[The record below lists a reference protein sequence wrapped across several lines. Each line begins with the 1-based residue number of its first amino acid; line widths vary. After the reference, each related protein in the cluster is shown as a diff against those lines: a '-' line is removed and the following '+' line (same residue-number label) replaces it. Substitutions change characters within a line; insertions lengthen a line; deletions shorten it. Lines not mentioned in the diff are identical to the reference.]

1 MESRS
6 CMDKMQAS
14 PGMSINCKLLNLTA
28 ADFIVRTAYQMGKT
42 PLLPLFAAGLGA
54 NATFLGFIVSASTLT
69 GMLLKP
75 LFGMLSDR
83 WGRWIWFFIGTLL
96 FSIVPF
102 FYLWIENAHQLLMLR
117 LLHGTA
123 TAIYGPVTVAWVIE
137 QGKEQGSIDSNCAER
152 LGWFGMARSAGYML
166 GPALAATLLTVF
178 EPEVVFAAIGFFSSS
193 AFLPVLLLKNRSIPV
208 RPSKSLRLQFKDA
221 MRTGFQTAELWLA
234 GLLEFVVYISLYST
248 KTFLPLYALQQNI
261 PVLWV
266 GLFFTTQEL
275 MHLAARPF
283 GGRLSDRTGYL
294 PVTAAGMMLAA
305 LSLGLLPFAT
315 SSQLLLLALGIG
327 LAQAL
332 IFPSIL
338 ALYAQK
344 IDSRHTGAGAG
355 LIGSFKNSGKIVG
368 PIIGGLII
376 HWHDFSWMLWSMA
389 SLLAVWSMGLLLN
402 SFSRKSFVFQWQSR

>member
-1 MESRS
+1 
-6 CMDKMQAS
+6 MDKLRGV
-14 PGMSINCKLLNLTA
+14 PEMSINRQLLNLTA

-75 LFGMLSDR
+75 LFGFLSDR
-83 WGRWIWFFIGTLL
+83 WGRWVWFFIGTLL

-102 FYLWIENAHQLLMLR
+102 FYLWIETAHQLLMLR

-137 QGKEQGSIDSNCAER
+137 QGQEQGSTDSNCAER

-166 GPALAATLLTVF
+166 GPALAAALLTVF
-178 EPEVVFAAIGFFSSS
+178 EPEVVFTAIGFFSSS
-193 AFLPVLLLKNRSIPV
+193 AFLPVLLLKNRIIPV
-208 RPSKSLRLQFKDA
+208 RPSKSWRLQFKDA

-234 GLLEFVVYISLYST
+234 GLLEFVVYIGLYSA

-305 LSLGLLPFAT
+305 LSLGLLPFAS
-315 SSQLLLLALGIG
+315 SSQLLLLLALGIG

-344 IDSRHTGAGAG
+344 IDSRDTGAGAG
-355 LIGSFKNSGKIVG
+355 IIGSFKNAGKIVG

-389 SLLAVWSMGLLLN
+389 SLLAVWSLGLLLN

>member
-1 MESRS
+1 
-6 CMDKMQAS
+6 
-14 PGMSINCKLLNLTA
+14 MSINRQLLNLTA

-75 LFGMLSDR
+75 LFGFLSDR
-83 WGRWIWFFIGTLL
+83 WGRWVWFFIGTLL

-102 FYLWIENAHQLLMLR
+102 FYLWIETPHQLLMLR

-137 QGKEQGSIDSNCAER
+137 QGQEQGSTDSNCAER

-178 EPEVVFAAIGFFSSS
+178 EPEVVFTAIGFFSSS
-193 AFLPVLLLKNRSIPV
+193 AFLPVLLLKNRIIPV
-208 RPSKSLRLQFKDA
+208 RPSKSWRLQIKDA

-234 GLLEFVVYISLYST
+234 GLLEFVVYIGLYSA

-275 MHLAARPF
+275 MHLAARSF

-305 LSLGLLPFAT
+305 LSLGLIPFAT
-315 SSQLLLLALGIG
+315 SSQPLLLLALGIG

-338 ALYAQK
+338 ALYAQN
-344 IDSRHTGAGAG
+344 IDSLHTGAGVG

-389 SLLAVWSMGLLLN
+389 ALLAVWSLVLLLN
-402 SFSRKSFVFQWQSR
+402 SFSRKSYVFQWQSR

>member
-1 MESRS
+1 
-6 CMDKMQAS
+6 MDKLRGV
-14 PGMSINCKLLNLTA
+14 PKMSINRQLLNLTA

-75 LFGMLSDR
+75 LFGFLSDR
-83 WGRWIWFFIGTLL
+83 WGRWVWFFIGTLL

-102 FYLWIENAHQLLMLR
+102 FYLWIETPHQLLMLR

-137 QGKEQGSIDSNCAER
+137 QGQEQGSTDSNCAER

-166 GPALAATLLTVF
+166 GPALAAALLTVF
-178 EPEVVFAAIGFFSSS
+178 EPEVVFTAIGFFSSS
-193 AFLPVLLLKNRSIPV
+193 AFLPVLLLKNRIIPV
-208 RPSKSLRLQFKDA
+208 RPSKSWRLQFKDA

-234 GLLEFVVYISLYST
+234 GLLEFVVYIGLYSA

-305 LSLGLLPFAT
+305 LSLGLLPFAS
-315 SSQLLLLALGIG
+315 SSQLLLLLALGIG

-338 ALYAQK
+338 ALYAQN
-344 IDSRHTGAGAG
+344 IDSLHTGAGVG

-389 SLLAVWSMGLLLN
+389 SLLAVWSLVLLLN
-402 SFSRKSFVFQWQSR
+402 SFSRKSYVFQWQSR

>member
-1 MESRS
+1 
-6 CMDKMQAS
+6 MDKMQES
-14 PGMSINCKLLNLTA
+14 SGMSTKCKILNLAA

-69 GMLLKP
+69 GLLLKP

-83 WGRWIWFFIGTLL
+83 WGRWIWVFFGTLL
-96 FSIVPF
+96 FFVVPF
-102 FYLWIENAHQLLMLR
+102 FYLLVENSHQLLVLR
-117 LLHGTA
+117 LIHGTA

-137 QGKEQGSIDSNCAER
+137 QVKEEDSLDSNCAER

-166 GPALAATLLTVF
+166 GPLLGAALLTVL
-178 EPEVVFAAIGFFSSS
+178 EPEVVFVAIGLFSLF
-193 AFLPVLLLKNRSIPV
+193 AFLPVLLLKNRRTPLK
-208 RPSKSLRLQFKDA
+208 PSKSWGLQFRDA
-221 MRTGFQTAELWLA
+221 MRSGFHTAEIWFA
-234 GLLEFVVYISLYST
+234 GLLEFVVYIGLYSA
-248 KTFLPLYALQQNI
+248 KAFLPLYALQHNI

-266 GLFFTTQEL
+266 GLFFTIQEL
-275 MHLAARPF
+275 IHIAARPF
-283 GGRLSDRTGYL
+283 GGRLSDRKGHIN
-294 PVTAAGMMLAA
+294 VTVSGMILAA
-305 LSLGLLPFAT
+305 LSLGLMPFAT
-315 SSQLLLLALGIG
+315 SSQPLLLLAIGIG

-355 LIGSFKNSGKIVG
+355 IIGSFKNAGKIAG

-376 HWHDFSWMLWSMA
+376 HWHDFSWMLWIMA
-389 SLLAVWSMGLLLN
+389 TLLAVWSLGLLLN
-402 SFSRKSFVFQWQSR
+402 FFSRKSYVIQWQSR

>member
-1 MESRS
+1 
-6 CMDKMQAS
+6 
-14 PGMSINCKLLNLTA
+14 MSINRQLLNLTA

-75 LFGMLSDR
+75 LFGFLSDR
-83 WGRWIWFFIGTLL
+83 WGRWVWFFIGTLL

-102 FYLWIENAHQLLMLR
+102 FYLWIETPHQLLMLR

-137 QGKEQGSIDSNCAER
+137 QGQEQGSTDSNCAER

-166 GPALAATLLTVF
+166 GPALAAALLTVF
-178 EPEVVFAAIGFFSSS
+178 EPEVVFTAIGFFSSS
-193 AFLPVLLLKNRSIPV
+193 AFLPVLLLKNRIIPV
-208 RPSKSLRLQFKDA
+208 RPSKSWRLQFKDA

-234 GLLEFVVYISLYST
+234 GLLEFVVYIGLYSA

-305 LSLGLLPFAT
+305 LSLGLLPFAS
-315 SSQLLLLALGIG
+315 SSQLLLLLALGIG

-338 ALYAQK
+338 ALYAQN
-344 IDSRHTGAGAG
+344 IDSLHTGAGVG

-389 SLLAVWSMGLLLN
+389 SLLAVWSLGLLLN

>member
-1 MESRS
+1 
-6 CMDKMQAS
+6 
-14 PGMSINCKLLNLTA
+14 MSTNCKLLNLTV

-54 NATFLGFIVSASTLT
+54 NTTFLGFIVSASTLT

-96 FSIVPF
+96 FSIAPF
-102 FYLWIENAHQLLMLR
+102 FYLWVENAHKLLMLR

-137 QGKEQGSIDSNCAER
+137 EGKEEDSIDSNCAER

-166 GPALAATLLTVF
+166 GPLLAAALLTVL
-178 EPEVVFAAIGFFSSS
+178 EPEVVFVAIGLFSSC
-193 AFLPVLLLKNRSIPV
+193 AFLPVLLLKNHRIPLKHY
-208 RPSKSLRLQFKDA
+208 KSWGIQFRDA
-221 MRTGFQTAELWLA
+221 MRSGLQTAELWLA
-234 GLLEFVVYISLYST
+234 GLLEFVVNIGLYSA
-248 KTFLPLYALQQNI
+248 KVFLPLYALQQNI
-261 PVLWV
+261 PVLLV
-266 GLFFTTQEL
+266 GLFFTIQEL
-275 MHLAARPF
+275 IHIAARPF
-283 GGRLSDRTGYL
+283 GGRLSDRTGHL

-305 LSLGLLPFAT
+305 LSLGFMPIA
-315 SSQLLLLALGIG
+315 SSTQPLFLLAIGIG

-332 IFPSIL
+332 IFPSIV

-344 IDSRHTGAGAG
+344 IDSRHTGAGTG
-355 LIGSFKNSGKIVG
+355 IIGSFKNAGKIAG

-389 SLLAVWSMGLLLN
+389 GLLATWGLVLLMN
-402 SFSRKSFVFQWQSR
+402 PFSRKIFLIQWQSR

>member
-137 QGKEQGSIDSNCAER
+137 QGQEQGSIDSNCAER

-208 RPSKSLRLQFKDA
+208 RPSKSWRLQLKDA
-221 MRTGFQTAELWLA
+221 MRSGFQIAELWLA

-294 PVTAAGMMLAA
+294 PVTVAGMMLAA

>member
-1 MESRS
+1 
-6 CMDKMQAS
+6 
-14 PGMSINCKLLNLTA
+14 
-28 ADFIVRTAYQMGKT
+28 
-42 PLLPLFAAGLGA
+42 LGA
-54 NATFLGFIVSASTLT
+54 NASFLGFIVSASTLT

-102 FYLWIENAHQLLMLR
+102 FYLWVENTHQLLMLR

-137 QGKEQGSIDSNCAER
+137 QGNEEGGTYSNCAEQ

-166 GPALAATLLTVF
+166 GPALAAALLTVF
-178 EPEVVFAAIGFFSSS
+178 EPEVVFTAIGLISSS
-193 AFLPVLLLKNRSIPV
+193 AFLPVLLLKNHSIPV
-208 RPSKSLRLQFKDA
+208 RPSKSWRLQFKDA
-221 MRTGFQTAELWLA
+221 MRTGIQTAELWLA
-234 GLLEFVVYISLYST
+234 GLLEFVVYIGLYSA

-315 SSQLLLLALGIG
+315 SSQSLLLLALGIG

-338 ALYAQK
+338 ALYAKK

-355 LIGSFKNSGKIVG
+355 LIGSFKNSGKIAG

-389 SLLAVWSMGLLLN
+389 ALLAAWSLGLLLN
-402 SFSRKSFVFQWQSR
+402 SFNRKSFVFQWQSS

>member
-1 MESRS
+1 
-6 CMDKMQAS
+6 MDKMQAS

-75 LFGMLSDR
+75 VFGMLSDR

-315 SSQLLLLALGIG
+315 SSHSLLLLALGIG

-389 SLLAVWSMGLLLN
+389 ALLAAWSLGLFLN

>member
-1 MESRS
+1 
-6 CMDKMQAS
+6 MDKMQES
-14 PGMSINCKLLNLTA
+14 PGMSTKCKILNLTA

-102 FYLWIENAHQLLMLR
+102 FYLWVENAHQLLMLR

-137 QGKEQGSIDSNCAER
+137 QGKEEGGIDSNCAER

-166 GPALAATLLTVF
+166 GPVLAAALLTVF
-178 EPEVVFAAIGFFSSS
+178 EPEVVFAAIGLFSSC
-193 AFLPVLLLKNRSIPV
+193 AFLPVLLLKNRRIPV
-208 RPSKSLRLQFKDA
+208 RPSKSWRLQFKDA
-221 MRTGFQTAELWLA
+221 MRSGFQTAELWFA
-234 GLLEFVVYISLYST
+234 GLLEFVVYIGLYSA

-305 LSLGLLPFAT
+305 LSLGLMPFAT
-315 SSQLLLLALGIG
+315 SSQPLLLLAMGIG

-355 LIGSFKNSGKIVG
+355 IIGSFKNAGKIAG

-389 SLLAVWSMGLLLN
+389 SLLAVWSLVLLLN
-402 SFSRKSFVFQWQSR
+402 SFSRKSYVFQWQSR

>member
-1 MESRS
+1 
-6 CMDKMQAS
+6 MDKMQAS
-14 PGMSINCKLLNLTA
+14 PGINTKCNLLNLTA

-69 GMLLKP
+69 GMLFKP

-96 FSIVPF
+96 FSIFPF
-102 FYLWIENAHQLLMLR
+102 FYLQIDNPHQLLMLR

-137 QGKEQGSIDSNCAER
+137 QGKEEDGIDSNCAER

-178 EPEVVFAAIGFFSSS
+178 EPEVVFVAIGFFSSS
-193 AFLPVLLLKNRSIPV
+193 AFLPVLLLKNLSITV
-208 RPSKSLRLQFKDA
+208 KPSISWRLQLKDA
-221 MRTGFQTAELWLA
+221 MRSGFQTAELWLA
-234 GLLEFVVYISLYST
+234 GLLEFVVYISLYSA
-248 KTFLPLYALQQNI
+248 KTFLPFYALQQNI

-275 MHLAARPF
+275 MHLATRPL

-294 PVTAAGMMLAA
+294 PVTAAGMMLASF
-305 LSLGLLPFAT
+305 SLGLMPFAT
-315 SSQLLLLALGIG
+315 SPQPLLLLAMGIG

-355 LIGSFKNSGKIVG
+355 IIGSFKNTGKIAG

-376 HWHDFSWMLWSMA
+376 HWYNFSWMIWIMA
-389 SLLAVWSMGLLLN
+389 TLLAVWSLGLMLN
-402 SFSRKSFVFQWQSR
+402 LFNRKSFVIQWQSR

>member
-1 MESRS
+1 
-6 CMDKMQAS
+6 
-14 PGMSINCKLLNLTA
+14 MSINRQLLNLTA

-75 LFGMLSDR
+75 LFGFLSDR
-83 WGRWIWFFIGTLL
+83 WGRWVWFFIGTLL

-102 FYLWIENAHQLLMLR
+102 FYLWIETPHQLLMLR

-137 QGKEQGSIDSNCAER
+137 QGQEQGSTDSNCAER

-166 GPALAATLLTVF
+166 GPALAAALLTVF
-178 EPEVVFAAIGFFSSS
+178 EPEVVFTAIGFFSSS
-193 AFLPVLLLKNRSIPV
+193 AFLPVLLLKNRIIPV
-208 RPSKSLRLQFKDA
+208 RPSKSWRLQIKDA

-234 GLLEFVVYISLYST
+234 GLLEFVVYIGLYSA

-305 LSLGLLPFAT
+305 LSLGLLPFAS
-315 SSQLLLLALGIG
+315 SSQLLLLLALGIG

-338 ALYAQK
+338 ALYAQN
-344 IDSRHTGAGAG
+344 IDSLHTGAGVG

-389 SLLAVWSMGLLLN
+389 SLLAVWSLVLLLN
-402 SFSRKSFVFQWQSR
+402 SFSRKSYVFQWQSR

>member
-1 MESRS
+1 
-6 CMDKMQAS
+6 MDKMQAS

-137 QGKEQGSIDSNCAER
+137 QGQEQGSIDSNCAER

-294 PVTAAGMMLAA
+294 PVTVAGMMLAA

-315 SSQLLLLALGIG
+315 SSQLLFLALGIG

-355 LIGSFKNSGKIVG
+355 LIGSFKNSGKIAG

-389 SLLAVWSMGLLLN
+389 ALLAAWSLGLLLN
-402 SFSRKSFVFQWQSR
+402 SFNRKSFVFQWQSR

>member
-1 MESRS
+1 MR
-6 CMDKMQAS
+6 AS
-14 PGMSINCKLLNLTA
+14 PVISTKCNLLNLTA

-69 GMLLKP
+69 GMLFKP

-102 FYLWIENAHQLLMLR
+102 FYLWVENAHQLLMLR

-137 QGKEQGSIDSNCAER
+137 QGNEEGCIDINCAER

-166 GPALAATLLTVF
+166 GPALAAALLTVF
-178 EPEVVFAAIGFFSSS
+178 EPEVVFVAIGFFSSS
-193 AFLPVLLLKNRSIPV
+193 AFLPVLLLKNLSITV
-208 RPSKSLRLQFKDA
+208 KPSISWRLQLKDA
-221 MRTGFQTAELWLA
+221 MRSGFQTAELWLA
-234 GLLEFVVYISLYST
+234 GLLEFVVYVGLYSA

-305 LSLGLLPFAT
+305 LSLGLLPFAS
-315 SSQLLLLALGIG
+315 SSQLLLLLALGIG

-338 ALYAQK
+338 ALYAQN
-344 IDSRHTGAGAG
+344 IDSLHTGAGVG

-389 SLLAVWSMGLLLN
+389 SLLAVWSLVLLLN
-402 SFSRKSFVFQWQSR
+402 SFSRKSYVFQWQSR

>member
-1 MESRS
+1 
-6 CMDKMQAS
+6 MDKMQES
-14 PGMSINCKLLNLTA
+14 PGMSTKCKILNLTA

-102 FYLWIENAHQLLMLR
+102 FYLWVENAYQLLMLR

-137 QGKEQGSIDSNCAER
+137 QGKEEGGIDSNCAER

-166 GPALAATLLTVF
+166 GPVLAAALLTVF
-178 EPEVVFAAIGFFSSS
+178 EPEVVFAAIGLFSSC
-193 AFLPVLLLKNRSIPV
+193 AFLPVLLLKNRRIPE
-208 RPSKSLRLQFKDA
+208 RPSKSWILQFKDA
-221 MRTGFQTAELWLA
+221 MRSGFHTAELWFA
-234 GLLEFVVYISLYST
+234 GLLEFVVYIGLYSA
-248 KTFLPLYALQQNI
+248 KTFLPLYALQHNI

-305 LSLGLLPFAT
+305 LSLGLMPFAT
-315 SSQLLLLALGIG
+315 SSQPLLLLAMGIG

-355 LIGSFKNSGKIVG
+355 IIGSFKNAGKIAG

-389 SLLAVWSMGLLLN
+389 SLLAVWSLVLLLN
-402 SFSRKSFVFQWQSR
+402 SFSRKSYVFQWQSR

>member
-1 MESRS
+1 
-6 CMDKMQAS
+6 MDKLRRV
-14 PGMSINCKLLNLTA
+14 PKISINRQLLNLTA

-75 LFGMLSDR
+75 LFGFLSDR
-83 WGRWIWFFIGTLL
+83 WGRWVWFFIGTLL

-102 FYLWIENAHQLLMLR
+102 FYLWIETPHQLLMLR
-117 LLHGTA
+117 LLHGTS

-137 QGKEQGSIDSNCAER
+137 QGQEQGSTDSNCAER

-166 GPALAATLLTVF
+166 GPALAAALLTVF
-178 EPEVVFAAIGFFSSS
+178 EPEVVFTAIGFFSSS

-208 RPSKSLRLQFKDA
+208 RPSKIWRLQFKDA

-234 GLLEFVVYISLYST
+234 GLLEFVVYIGLYSA

-305 LSLGLLPFAT
+305 LSLGLMPFAT
-315 SSQLLLLALGIG
+315 SSQSLLLLAMGIG

-355 LIGSFKNSGKIVG
+355 IIGSFKNAGKIAG
-368 PIIGGLII
+368 PIIGGFII

-389 SLLAVWSMGLLLN
+389 SLLAVWSLVLLLN
-402 SFSRKSFVFQWQSR
+402 SLSRKSYVFQWQSR